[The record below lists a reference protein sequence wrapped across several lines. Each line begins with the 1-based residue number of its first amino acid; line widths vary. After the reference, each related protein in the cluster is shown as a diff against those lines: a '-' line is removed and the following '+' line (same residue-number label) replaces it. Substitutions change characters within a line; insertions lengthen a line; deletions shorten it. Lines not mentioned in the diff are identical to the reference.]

1 MTNGMEHITHS
12 PVLPTPSQMH
22 LWEQKHEDIAEL
34 FALNDALIDTVEQA
48 ADPETQLELVGNLIE
63 IIGESADMLSEEYIG
78 MCSGAVANRTAAKS
92 KIEAGLRKVYM
103 AIHEFQQR
111 SRDAKNAAHLIV
123 KKIKRQ
129 LEQVITNF
137 VEFVTLSLDRIMQ
150 KQDIEELNAH
160 HASIALMLHHAKSSG
175 QGA

>member
-1 MTNGMEHITHS
+1 MEHITHL

-22 LWEQKHEDIAEL
+22 LWEQKHDDIAEL
-34 FALNDALIDTVEQA
+34 YLLNDALIETVEQA
-48 ADPETQLELVGNLIE
+48 ADPDAQLALVGNLIE
-63 IIGESADMLSEEYIG
+63 AIGEAADLLSEEYVG
-78 MCSGAVANRTAAKS
+78 MCSGAANGKAAKS
-92 KIEAGLRKVYM
+92 KIESNLRTIYM
-103 AIHEFQQR
+103 AIHDFHQR
-111 SRDAKNAAHLIV
+111 ARDAKNAAQLIV

-160 HASIALMLHHAKSSG
+160 HASIALMLHSIG
-175 QGA
+175 QGQKA